1 MVLTVENGFQHIL
14 DVAHRIHESCSDEE
28 CYGLSLELFK
38 HPAYQVRMLSVVLLG
53 YAGVDNEKALSFLKE
68 RVSRDENWRVQEM
81 LAKSFDFICKERGYE
96 RTLPLI
102 AEWLADGHP
111 NVVRAVTEGLRIWTS
126 RPYFKEHPLEAVAFL
141 SRVERGNSHINLKR
155 LNQLCDLLDVSEG
168 YLLNG
173 ASSSSEN
180 YLDKEFTDLIKSVS
194 PEKQK
199 LIYNVAKAIAETDM
213 EEEEK

>member
-1 MVLTVENGFQHIL
+1 MAIDYSVIGS
-14 DVAHRIHESCSDEE
+14 RI
-28 CYGLSLELFK
+28 K
-38 HPAYQVRMLSVVLLG
+38 QAI
-53 YAGVDNEKALSFLKE
+53 
-68 RVSRDENWRVQEM
+68 
-81 LAKSFDFICKERGYE
+81 LAKNMTQED
-96 RTLPLI
+96 
-102 AEWLADGHP
+102 LADK
-111 NVVRAVTEGLRIWTS
+111 IDIS
-126 RPYFKEHPLEAVAFL
+126 VAFL

-199 LIYNVAKAIAETDM
+199 LIYNVAKTIAETDM
-213 EEEEK
+213 NEE